1 MKIYFVHFVKVCFA
15 FKNSN
20 YAHIPPYMHET
31 LPALGNE
38 KEQQQIKF
46 HENLSDEL
54 IFSRPTKNLKMFY
67 FTRPNGRVLKK

>member
-38 KEQQQIKF
+38 KEQ
-46 HENLSDEL
+46 
-54 IFSRPTKNLKMFY
+54 
-67 FTRPNGRVLKK
+67 

>member
-1 MKIYFVHFVKVCFA
+1 MKTSRKKNFSQQTYLFIWATNMLKFHEDLFVHFVKVCFA

-38 KEQQQIKF
+38 KEQ
-46 HENLSDEL
+46 
-54 IFSRPTKNLKMFY
+54 
-67 FTRPNGRVLKK
+67 

>member
-1 MKIYFVHFVKVCFA
+1 MKIYFVHFVKVCSA

-38 KEQQQIKF
+38 KEQ
-46 HENLSDEL
+46 
-54 IFSRPTKNLKMFY
+54 
-67 FTRPNGRVLKK
+67 